1 MIKLNNGCIIYD
13 SILILIQKGGSTL
26 AGLLNSIMIKYLMSE
41 RFNNLFSNSIPY
53 IVNTNTDYNKRQ
65 KSTENDYRNE
75 CNY

>member
-1 MIKLNNGCIIYD
+1 
-13 SILILIQKGGSTL
+13 
-26 AGLLNSIMIKYLMSE
+26 MSE